1 MTTLLA
7 TSSLLLTTPWY
18 VATVFAMLT
27 NWPSHEWS
35 VMTSLL
41 SHVLVVVHPVCFIA
55 FSERWRSGSVT
66 ARRRVGRMSVCP
78 TAASMRLTSLSG
90 GDRPSG
96 RVTRTCRLHSAP
108 ECTIRSMLP
117 GQFQR
122 TTSPATLGLD
132 PIEEYSQSQ
141 SQSQG
146 RSTSGTSPA
155 VHRISPRISSATPVD
170 EAPSPVSERLQLS
183 PVTVDPSPTDSGLCP
198 TPLQQR
204 PSPASSPRSSPN
216 KLERFFGEQ
225 LRAVDDL
232 PPRDVTS
239 AAPITSSPRAR
250 SLSPCS
256 AFSPATPAELGGVQ
270 TTPRDSKIITT
281 TTHQQSTL
289 SAPVRHR
296 PVDVHQLSYV
306 ACE

>member
-1 MTTLLA
+1 MTLVLT
-7 TSSLLLTTPWY
+7 TTSLLLTTPWY
-18 VATVFAMLT
+18 VTSVIAVLT
-27 NWPSHEWS
+27 DRSSHYEWS

-55 FSERWRSGSVT
+55 FSSRLRSGSW
-66 ARRRVGRMSVCP
+66 ARRRVGKVSVCP
-78 TAASMRLTSLSG
+78 SASLRLASLSG
-90 GDRPSG
+90 GDRPGAGG
-96 RVTRTCRLHSAP
+96 RVARTCRLHSAP
-108 ECTIRSMLP
+108 ECTIRPMLP
-117 GQFQR
+117 GQFHADA
-122 TTSPATLGLD
+122 SPTALALA
-132 PIEEYSQSQ
+132 PIEEY

-155 VHRISPRISSATPVD
+155 VQRMTPRISSATPVD
-170 EAPSPVSERLQLS
+170 EASSPVSERLQLS

-204 PSPASSPRSSPN
+204 PSPASSPRSSPC

-225 LRAVDDL
+225 LRAVDD
-232 PPRDVTS
+232 PQPRD
-239 AAPITSSPRAR
+239 ITATPMMSSPRAR
-250 SLSPCS
+250 SLTPCS
-256 AFSPATPAELGGVQ
+256 AFSPAKQAEPSAVQ
-270 TTPRDSKIITT
+270 ATARDLRTVTT

>member
-1 MTTLLA
+1 MTLVLT
-7 TSSLLLTTPWY
+7 TTSLLLTTPWY
-18 VATVFAMLT
+18 VANLT
-27 NWPSHEWS
+27 ALVTDRQSHYEWS

-55 FSERWRSGSVT
+55 FSSRSRSGSW
-66 ARRRVGRMSVCP
+66 ARRRVGKVSVCP
-78 TAASMRLTSLSG
+78 SVSLRLASLSG
-90 GDRPSG
+90 GDRPGG
-96 RVTRTCRLHSAP
+96 RVPRTCRLHSAP

-117 GQFQR
+117 GQLHH
-122 TTSPATLGLD
+122 TASPAHLGLD

-141 SQSQG
+141 G
-146 RSTSGTSPA
+146 NTRSSGASPP
-155 VHRISPRISSATPVD
+155 VHRMSPRISSATPID

-204 PSPASSPRSSPN
+204 MSTASSPRSSPC

-225 LRAVDDL
+225 LRAVDD
-232 PPRDVTS
+232 PPQRDVTS
-239 AAPITSSPRAR
+239 AAPMTPSPRAR

-256 AFSPATPAELGGVQ
+256 PFSQATVAELGGVQ
-270 TTPRDSKIITT
+270 ATPRNSRTITT